1 MAFEASEGLYA
12 GLSLIDTSELK
23 EASTNINKFKE
34 LYDKA
39 FVNLQDSKLI
49 KDGAGNKTRN
59 GLVSATNLTG
69 ATEKKRS
76 DLYDDC
82 AGAISAVLATRD
94 KVKERIPDCVYLT
107 GNKWHKDVEDFK
119 VDAFGMADYN
129 SSDLILEFSSGEKKD
144 QFVGVSLKKK
154 RKAAAPSPTL
164 INNAFSKFI
173 QGKEFETLRKDL
185 NTKRRRFFAGLIK
198 EASTGKGALANF
210 ARITGNKSIAQ
221 LNPENDADAKKLWDI
236 KVTTTKVKKVKGQNV
251 NEVVSLINLKDE
263 DTILT
268 EGSAAT
274 DVSDKSSDS
283 AFRKYI
289 NGKLQSS
296 GNKLNP
302 LYQYFEDAMNVPDVK
317 DKLANA
323 LLARVLKTKLLDELD
338 TWEKNEFGFFV
349 IEGVGSV
356 NETSGTVN
364 VSNASVY
371 DIHTIMCAIAQLRKE
386 EASIKVDE
394 TETFKRKA
402 AKVYFILSKGSKPI
416 LDIELR
422 YKVSFTAFPQ
432 FFATMT
438 SDFQKLLKDGGCS
451 EIHR

>member
-1 MAFEASEGLYA
+1 M
-12 GLSLIDTSELK
+12 
-23 EASTNINKFKE
+23 
-34 LYDKA
+34 
-39 FVNLQDSKLI
+39 
-49 KDGAGNKTRN
+49 
-59 GLVSATNLTG
+59 
-69 ATEKKRS
+69 
-76 DLYDDC
+76 
-82 AGAISAVLATRD
+82 
-94 KVKERIPDCVYLT
+94 T
-107 GNKWHKDVEDFK
+107 GNKWNKKVEQFK

-129 SSDLILEFSSGEKKD
+129 SSDLILEYSSGEKKD
-144 QFVGVSLKKK
+144 QFIGVSLKKK
-154 RKAAAPSPTL
+154 RKANAPSPTM

-173 QGKEFETLRKDL
+173 QGKEFTELRKDL

-198 EASTGKGALANF
+198 EATTKKGPLANF
-210 ARITGNKSIAQ
+210 AKITGNKSIAQ

-236 KVTTTKVKKVKGQNV
+236 KVTTTKIKNGE
-251 NEVVSLINLKDE
+251 NEIVPLINLKDE

-268 EGSAAT
+268 EGSAAA

-283 AFRKYI
+283 AFRKYV

-323 LLARVLKTKLLDELD
+323 LLARVLKTDLLNQLETWDE
-338 TWEKNEFGFFV
+338 NEFGFYV
-349 IEGVGSV
+349 VEGVGSV
-356 NETSGTVN
+356 NETSGSVN
-364 VSNASVY
+364 VGNAAVY

-402 AKVYFILSKGSKPI
+402 AKVYFILSKGDKPI

-422 YKVSFTAFPQ
+422 YKGSFTAFPQ

-438 SDFQKLLKDGGCS
+438 TDFQKLLKDGGCS
-451 EIHR
+451 EIHH

>member
-12 GLSLIDTSELK
+12 GLSLIETNDLR

-39 FVNLQDSKLI
+39 FVNLRDSKLI

-59 GLVSATNLTG
+59 GLVSSTNLTG

-94 KVKERIPDCVYLT
+94 KVKDRIPDNVYLT
-107 GNKWHKDVEDFK
+107 GNKWNKKVEQFK
-119 VDAFGMADYN
+119 VDAFGMSDYN
-129 SSDLILEFSSGEKKD
+129 SSDLILEYSKGEKKD
-144 QFVGVSLKKK
+144 QFIGVSLKKK

-173 QGKEFETLRKDL
+173 QGKDFKDL
-185 NTKRRRFFAGLIK
+185 RDDLDTKRRRFFAGLIK
-198 EASTGKGALANF
+198 EATTKNGPLANF
-210 ARITGNKSIAQ
+210 AKITGNKSIAQ

-236 KVTTTKVKKVKGQNV
+236 RVTTTKIKNGE
-251 NEVVSLINLKDE
+251 NEIVPLINLKDF
-263 DTILT
+263 DQLL
-268 EGSAAT
+268 
-274 DVSDKSSDS
+274 SSNSGIESKNSES
-283 AFRKYI
+283 AFRKFV
-289 NGKLQSS
+289 NEKLQSK

-317 DKLANA
+317 DKLADA
-323 LLARVLKTKLLDELD
+323 LLARVLKTDLLNQLETWDE
-338 TWEKNEFGFFV
+338 NEFGFYV
-349 IEGVGSV
+349 VEGVGSV
-356 NETSGTVN
+356 NEDRGTVN

-371 DIHTIMCAIAQLRKE
+371 DIHTIMCAIAQTRKE
-386 EASIKVDE
+386 KASIKVDAA
-394 TETFKRKA
+394 ETFKRNA
-402 AKVYFILSKGSKPI
+402 AKVYFVLSKGDRPI
-416 LDIELR
+416 LDIQLR
-422 YKVSFTAFPQ
+422 YKGSFTAMPQ

-438 SDFQKLLKDGGCS
+438 TDFQKLLKDGGCS

>member
-12 GLSLIDTSELK
+12 GLSLIDTSDLK

-59 GLVSATNLTG
+59 GLVSVTNLTG
-69 ATEKKRS
+69 ATEKKKS
-76 DLYDDC
+76 DLYSDC

-107 GNKWHKDVEDFK
+107 GNKWNKKVEQFK

-173 QGKEFETLRKDL
+173 EGSEFESLRVDL
-185 NTKRRRFFAGLIK
+185 NKKRRRFFAGLIK
-198 EASTGKGALANF
+198 EATTKKGPLANF
-210 ARITGNKSIAQ
+210 AKITGNKSIAQ

-236 KVTTTKVKKVKGQNV
+236 KVTTTKIKNGE
-251 NEVVSLINLKDE
+251 NEIVPLINLKDE

-268 EGSAAT
+268 EGSAAAN
-274 DVSDKSSDS
+274 VSDKSSDS

-289 NGKLQSS
+289 NNKLQSS

-317 DKLANA
+317 DKLADA
-323 LLARVLKTKLLDELD
+323 LLARVLKTKLLDELE
-338 TWEKNEFGFFV
+338 TWEENEFGFFV

-371 DIHTIMCAIAQLRKE
+371 DIHTIMCAIAQLAKQE
-386 EASIKVDE
+386 SSIAVDQ

-402 AKVYFILSKGSKPI
+402 AKVYFILSKGNKPI

-422 YKVSFTAFPQ
+422 YKGSFTAFPQ

-438 SDFQKLLKDGGCS
+438 TDFQKLLKDGGCS

>member
-59 GLVSATNLTG
+59 GLVSVTNLTG

-76 DLYDDC
+76 DLYNDC
-82 AGAISAVLATRD
+82 AGAMSAVLATRN
-94 KVKERIPDCVYLT
+94 KIKGRIPDNVYLT
-107 GNKWHKDVEDFK
+107 GNKWNKKVEQFK

-129 SSDLILEFSSGEKKD
+129 SSDLILEFSKGEKKD
-144 QFVGVSLKKK
+144 QFIGVSLKKK
-154 RKAAAPSPTL
+154 RKANAPSPTL

-173 QGKEFETLRKDL
+173 EGSEFESLRVDL
-185 NTKRRRFFAGLIK
+185 NKKRRRFFAGLIK
-198 EASTGKGALANF
+198 EATTNKGPLANF
-210 ARITGNKSIAQ
+210 AKITGNKSIAQ

-236 KVTTTKVKKVKGQNV
+236 KVTTTKIKNGE
-251 NEVVSLINLKDE
+251 NEIVPLINLKDE

-268 EGSAAT
+268 EGSAAA
-274 DVSDKSSDS
+274 DVNDKSSDS
-283 AFRKYI
+283 AFRKYV
-289 NGKLQSS
+289 NSKLQSS

-317 DKLANA
+317 DKLADA
-323 LLARVLKTKLLDELD
+323 LLARVLKTKLLDELE
-338 TWEKNEFGFFV
+338 TWEENEFGFYV
-349 IEGVGSV
+349 VEGVGSV
-356 NETSGTVN
+356 NEDRGTVN
-364 VSNASVY
+364 VSNAAVY
-371 DIHTIMCAIAQLRKE
+371 DIHTIMCAIAQTRKE
-386 EASIKVDE
+386 EASIKVDK
-394 TETFKRKA
+394 TETFKRNA
-402 AKVYFILSKGSKPI
+402 AKVYFILSKGNKPI

-422 YKVSFTAFPQ
+422 YKGSFTAFPQ

-438 SDFQKLLKDGGCS
+438 TDFQKLLKDGGCS
-451 EIHR
+451 EIHS